1 MITEQEILNAKIL
14 IVDDLKVSEI
24 LLEDLL
30 SGVGYRNISTT
41 MSLADVS
48 DLHQTNAYDL
58 ILLDIQMS
66 NMDGFQVM
74 EALSSNQSDNYL
86 PILAIIAEPD
96 QKLQA
101 LASGAKDF
109 IAKPFDITEV
119 NTRIYNLL
127 EIRLLYKK
135 LGNYKQDLE
144 QSVLERTAELRRSKA
159 RYRSLVE
166 LASDW
171 YWEQDEQGTFTQIS
185 GPVREMLGIESET
198 SADQS
203 SDMIPA
209 TWNESEREELRSK
222 IASRQPFLDFVF
234 SRINADG
241 SQQKFQVSGEPMF
254 NHAARF
260 IGYRGFGVELMI
272 KNNILQQGN

>member
-1 MITEQEILNAKIL
+1 MISEQEILNAKIL
-14 IVDDLKVSEI
+14 IVDDLEANESVLGRILSE
-24 LLEDLL
+24 
-30 SGVGYRNISTT
+30 VGYLNISTA
-41 MSLADVS
+41 MNPADINE
-48 DLHQTNAYDL
+48 LHQTNVYDL
-58 ILLDIQMS
+58 ILLDIQIS
-66 NMDGFQVM
+66 SMDGFQVM
-74 EALSSNQSDNYL
+74 EALSSNQGDNYR

-101 LASGAKDF
+101 LAAGAKDF
-109 IAKPFDITEV
+109 ITKPFDITEV
-119 NTRIYNLL
+119 NTRIHNLL
-127 EIRLLYKK
+127 EVRLLYKK
-135 LGNYKQDLE
+135 LGNYKQELE
-144 QSVLERTAELRRSKA
+144 QTVMERTAELSLSKA

-185 GPVREMLGIESET
+185 GPVREMLGVENEPL
-198 SADQS
+198 ADQRKDNAPS
-203 SDMIPA
+203 R
-209 TWNESEREELRSK
+209 WNESERTELRAK

-254 NHAARF
+254 NPAARF

-272 KNNILQQGN
+272 KNNILEQGN

>member
-1 MITEQEILNAKIL
+1 MISEQEILNAKIL
-14 IVDDLKVSEI
+14 IVDDLEANESVLGKILSE
-24 LLEDLL
+24 
-30 SGVGYRNISTT
+30 VGYLNISTA
-41 MSLADVS
+41 MNPADINE
-48 DLHQTNAYDL
+48 LHQTNVYDL
-58 ILLDIQMS
+58 ILLDIQIP
-66 NMDGFQVM
+66 NMDGFQVV
-74 EALSSNQSDNYL
+74 EALSSNQSDNYR

-101 LASGAKDF
+101 LAAGAKDF
-109 IAKPFDITEV
+109 ITKPFDITEV
-119 NTRIYNLL
+119 NARIHNLL
-127 EIRLLYKK
+127 EVRLLYKK
-135 LGNYKQDLE
+135 LGNYKQELE
-144 QSVLERTAELRRSKA
+144 QTVMERTAELRLSKA

-185 GPVREMLGIESET
+185 GPVREMLGVENEPL
-198 SADQS
+198 ADQRKDNAPS
-203 SDMIPA
+203 R
-209 TWNESEREELRSK
+209 WNESERTELRAK

-254 NHAARF
+254 NPAARF

-272 KNNILQQGN
+272 KNNILEQGN

>member
-1 MITEQEILNAKIL
+1 MISEQEILNAKIL
-14 IVDDLKVSEI
+14 IVDDLEANESV
-24 LLEDLL
+24 LGGLL
-30 SGVGYRNISTT
+30 SEVGYLNISTA
-41 MSLADVS
+41 MNPADINE
-48 DLHQTNAYDL
+48 LHQTNVYDL
-58 ILLDIQMS
+58 ILLDIQIS
-66 NMDGFQVM
+66 SMDGFQVM
-74 EALSSNQSDNYL
+74 EALSSNQGDNYR

-101 LASGAKDF
+101 LAAGAKDF
-109 IAKPFDITEV
+109 ITKPFDITEV
-119 NTRIYNLL
+119 NARIHNLL
-127 EIRLLYKK
+127 EVRLLYIK
-135 LGNYKQDLE
+135 LGNYKQELE
-144 QSVLERTAELRRSKA
+144 QTVMERTAELRLSKA

-185 GPVREMLGIESET
+185 GPVREMLGVENEPL
-198 SADQS
+198 ADQRKDNAPS
-203 SDMIPA
+203 R
-209 TWNESEREELRSK
+209 WNESERTELRAK

-254 NHAARF
+254 NPAARF

-272 KNNILQQGN
+272 KNNILEQGN

>member
-1 MITEQEILNAKIL
+1 MISEQEILNAKIL
-14 IVDDLKVSEI
+14 IVDDLEANESVLGRILSE
-24 LLEDLL
+24 
-30 SGVGYRNISTT
+30 VGYLNISTA
-41 MSLADVS
+41 MNPADINE
-48 DLHQTNAYDL
+48 LHQTNVYDL
-58 ILLDIQMS
+58 ILLDIQIP
-66 NMDGFQVM
+66 NMDGFQVV
-74 EALSSNQSDNYL
+74 EALSSNQGDNYR

-101 LASGAKDF
+101 LAAGAKDF
-109 IAKPFDITEV
+109 ITKPFDITEV
-119 NTRIYNLL
+119 NARIHNLL
-127 EIRLLYKK
+127 EVRLLYKK
-135 LGNYKQDLE
+135 LGNYKQELE
-144 QSVLERTAELRRSKA
+144 QTVMERTAELSLSKA

-185 GPVREMLGIESET
+185 GPVREMLGVENEPL
-198 SADQS
+198 ADQRKDNAPS
-203 SDMIPA
+203 R
-209 TWNESEREELRSK
+209 WNESERTELRAK

-254 NHAARF
+254 NPAARF

-272 KNNILQQGN
+272 KNNILEQGN

>member
-1 MITEQEILNAKIL
+1 MISEQEILNAKIL
-14 IVDDLKVSEI
+14 IVDDLEANESVLGS
-24 LLEDLL
+24 LL
-30 SGVGYRNISTT
+30 SEVGYLNISTA
-41 MSLADVS
+41 MNPADINE
-48 DLHQTNAYDL
+48 LHQTNVYDL
-58 ILLDIQMS
+58 ILLDIQIS
-66 NMDGFQVM
+66 SMDGFQVM
-74 EALSSNQSDNYL
+74 EALSSNQGDNYR

-101 LASGAKDF
+101 LAAGAKDF
-109 IAKPFDITEV
+109 ITKPFDITEV
-119 NTRIYNLL
+119 NTRIHNLL
-127 EIRLLYKK
+127 EVRLLYKK
-135 LGNYKQDLE
+135 LGNYKQELE
-144 QSVLERTAELRRSKA
+144 QTVMERTAELSLSKA

-185 GPVREMLGIESET
+185 GPVREMLGVENEPL
-198 SADQS
+198 ADQRKDNAPS
-203 SDMIPA
+203 R
-209 TWNESEREELRSK
+209 WNESERTELRAK

-254 NHAARF
+254 NPAARF

-272 KNNILQQGN
+272 KNNILEQGN

>member
-1 MITEQEILNAKIL
+1 MISEQEILNAKIL
-14 IVDDLKVSEI
+14 IVDDLEANESVLGRILSE
-24 LLEDLL
+24 
-30 SGVGYRNISTT
+30 VGYLNISTA
-41 MSLADVS
+41 MNPADINE
-48 DLHQTNAYDL
+48 LHQTNVYDL
-58 ILLDIQMS
+58 ILLDIQIP
-66 NMDGFQVM
+66 NMDGFQVV
-74 EALSSNQSDNYL
+74 EALSSNQSDNYR

-101 LASGAKDF
+101 LTAGAKDF
-109 IAKPFDITEV
+109 ITKPFDITEV
-119 NTRIYNLL
+119 NARIHNLL
-127 EIRLLYKK
+127 EVRLLYKK
-135 LGNYKQDLE
+135 LGNYKQELE
-144 QSVLERTAELRRSKA
+144 QTVMERTAELSLSKA

-185 GPVREMLGIESET
+185 GPVREMLGVENEPL
-198 SADQS
+198 ADQRKDNAPS
-203 SDMIPA
+203 R
-209 TWNESEREELRSK
+209 WNESERTELRAK

-254 NHAARF
+254 NPAARF

-272 KNNILQQGN
+272 KNNILEQGN